1 MVHIELSGFRGL
13 RITHFYN
20 IKCMIL
26 VAFFGL
32 AGCSAPIDNDASDPF
47 EAVNREV
54 HRFNLALDRNF
65 VRPVALTYVSIV
77 NPDIQNVFS
86 NMADNLSTPNDVANN
101 ILQGDLESGVKN
113 SLKFI
118 INTTFGLAG
127 LANPAEKFGIIGETG
142 DFGQTLHVW
151 GVAEGPFVVLPGF
164 GPSTG
169 RDALGVLG
177 DLSLDPLGPVMS
189 EQAQLYSYGIH
200 IANVLSKRGNYSASL
215 DSIFYDSTDSY
226 EQMKLIYLQA
236 RRFELDGTLE
246 DDYFDPYEE
255 NFE

>member
-1 MVHIELSGFRGL
+1 MAAFLGLS
-13 RITHFYN
+13 
-20 IKCMIL
+20 
-26 VAFFGL
+26 
-32 AGCSAPIDNDASDPF
+32 GCSAPIDNDANDPF
-47 EAVNREV
+47 EAVNRQV
-54 HRFNLALDRNF
+54 HRFNLALDRNI

-77 NPDIQNVFS
+77 DPDIQNVVS
-86 NMADNLSTPNDVANN
+86 NVSDNLSTPGDVANN
-101 ILQGDLESGVKN
+101 ILQGDLESGIKN

-118 INTTFGLAG
+118 VNSTFGLAG
-127 LANPAEKFGIIGETG
+127 LAKPAQKFGIIGEAG

-151 GVAEGPFVVLPGF
+151 GVPEGPFVVLPVF

-169 RDALGVLG
+169 RDTLGVLG
-177 DLSLDPLGPVMS
+177 DLSLDPLGPLMS

-200 IANVLSKRGNYSASL
+200 VADVLSKRGNYSTSL
-215 DSIFYDSTDSY
+215 DSILYDSADSY

-246 DDYFDPYEE
+246 EDYFDPYEE

>member
-1 MVHIELSGFRGL
+1 
-13 RITHFYN
+13 
-20 IKCMIL
+20 MIL
-26 VAFFGL
+26 AAFLGL
-32 AGCSAPIDNDASDPF
+32 AGCSAPIDNDANDPF
-47 EAVNREV
+47 EAVNRKV
-54 HRFNLALDRNF
+54 HRFNLALDRNI
-65 VRPVALTYVSIV
+65 VRPMALTYVSIV
-77 NPDIQNVFS
+77 NPDIQNAFS
-86 NMADNLSTPNDVANN
+86 NVADNLSTPDDVANN

-127 LANPAEKFGIIGETG
+127 LAKPAERFGIIGEAG

-151 GVAEGPFVVLPGF
+151 GVSEGPFVVLPGY

-177 DLSLDPLGPVMS
+177 DLSLDPLGPMMS
-189 EQAQLYSYGIH
+189 DQAQLYSYGIH
-200 IANVLSKRGNYSASL
+200 AADVLSKRGNYSTSL
-215 DSIFYDSTDSY
+215 DSILYDSADSY

-236 RRFELDGTLE
+236 RRFKLDGMLE

-255 NFE
+255 TFE

>member
-1 MVHIELSGFRGL
+1 
-13 RITHFYN
+13 
-20 IKCMIL
+20 MIL
-26 VAFFGL
+26 AAFSGL
-32 AGCSAPIDNDASDPF
+32 AGCSAPIGNDANDPF
-47 EAVNREV
+47 EAVNRKV
-54 HRFNLALDRNF
+54 HHFNLALDRNI

-77 NPDIQNVFS
+77 KPDIQSALSNV
-86 NMADNLSTPNDVANN
+86 ADNLSTPDDVANN

-127 LANPAEKFGIIGETG
+127 LAKPAEKFGIIGEAG

-151 GVAEGPFVVLPGF
+151 GVPEGPFVVLPVF

-169 RDALGVLG
+169 RDTLGVLG
-177 DLSLDPLGPVMS
+177 DLSLDPLGPLMS

-200 IANVLSKRGNYSASL
+200 VADVLSKRGNYSTSL
-215 DSIFYDSTDSY
+215 DSILYDSADSY
-226 EQMKLIYLQA
+226 KQMKLIYLQA

-255 NFE
+255 IFE

>member
-1 MVHIELSGFRGL
+1 MH
-13 RITHFYN
+13 H
-20 IKCMIL
+20 
-26 VAFFGL
+26 
-32 AGCSAPIDNDASDPF
+32 
-47 EAVNREV
+47 
-54 HRFNLALDRNF
+54 FNLALDRNI

-127 LANPAEKFGIIGETG
+127 LAKPAEKFGIIGETG

-189 EQAQLYSYGIH
+189 EQAKFYSYGIH
-200 IANVLSKRGNYSASL
+200 AADVLTKRGNYSTSLASIL
-215 DSIFYDSTDSY
+215 YDSADSY
-226 EQMKLIYLQA
+226 GQMKLVYLQA
-236 RRFELDGTLE
+236 RRFELDGMLE

-255 NFE
+255 IFE